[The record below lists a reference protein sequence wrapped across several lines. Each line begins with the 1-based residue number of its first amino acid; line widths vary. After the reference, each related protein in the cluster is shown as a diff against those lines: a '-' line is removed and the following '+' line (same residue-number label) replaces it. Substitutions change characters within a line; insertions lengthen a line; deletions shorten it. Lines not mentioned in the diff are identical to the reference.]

1 MKGDDFL
8 LKKYCD
14 VFFRA
19 VITGVAIGL
28 GGTVYLSCENKY
40 LGAFLFGTGLFV
52 ILTFNFSLFTGK
64 VGYLI
69 VNKITYIPKLAVV
82 WIGNLIGTVIMGVM
96 ILHTRISRGIAQ
108 KAEDICKIKFSDNL
122 ISIFILAFFCGILM
136 FIAAEGYKRI
146 VNPLGQ
152 ILIIFLP
159 VVLFILSGYEHC
171 IANMFYFTVSDNWS
185 PKTVIYLL
193 VMTMGNSFGGMV
205 IPFIQRFL
213 VHEKAK

>member
-1 MKGDDFL
+1 M
-8 LKKYCD
+8 
-14 VFFRA
+14 
-19 VITGVAIGL
+19 TGFAIGL

-40 LGAFLFGTGLFV
+40 LGAFLFGTGLFI

-69 VNKITYIPKLAVV
+69 VNKISYILKLAVV
-82 WIGNLIGTVIMGVM
+82 WVGNLIGTVIMGVM
-96 ILHTRISRGIAQ
+96 ILHTRISPEIVQ

-146 VNPLGQ
+146 LNPLGQ
-152 ILIIFLP
+152 ILVIFLP

-171 IANMFYFTVSDNWS
+171 IANMFYFTVSENWS
-185 PKTVIYLL
+185 FKTLIYLL
-193 VMTMGNSFGGMV
+193 VMTLGNSFGGMF
-205 IPFIQRFL
+205 IPFLKTFTVNEQ
-213 VHEKAK
+213 VK

>member
-1 MKGDDFL
+1 M
-8 LKKYCD
+8 
-14 VFFRA
+14 
-19 VITGVAIGL
+19 TGFAIGL

-40 LGAFLFGTGLFV
+40 LGAFLFGTGLFI

-69 VNKITYIPKLAVV
+69 VNKISYILKLAVV
-82 WIGNLIGTVIMGVM
+82 WVGNLIGTVIMGVM
-96 ILHTRISRGIAQ
+96 ILHTRISPEIVQ

-146 VNPLGQ
+146 LNPLGQ
-152 ILIIFLP
+152 ILVIFLP

-171 IANMFYFTVSDNWS
+171 IANMFYFTVSENWS
-185 PKTVIYLL
+185 FKTVIYLL
-193 VMTMGNSFGGMV
+193 VMTLGNSFGGMF
-205 IPFIQRFL
+205 IPFIKTFTVDEQ
-213 VHEKAK
+213 VK

>member
-1 MKGDDFL
+1 M
-8 LKKYCD
+8 
-14 VFFRA
+14 
-19 VITGVAIGL
+19 TGFAIGL

-40 LGAFLFGTGLFV
+40 LGAFLFGTGLFI

-69 VNKITYIPKLAVV
+69 VNKISYILKLAVV
-82 WIGNLIGTVIMGVM
+82 WVGNLIGTVIMGVM
-96 ILHTRISRGIAQ
+96 ILHTRISPEIVQ

-146 VNPLGQ
+146 LNPLGQ
-152 ILIIFLP
+152 ILVIFLP

-171 IANMFYFTVSDNWS
+171 IANMFYFTVSENWS
-185 PKTVIYLL
+185 FKTLIYLL
-193 VMTMGNSFGGMV
+193 VMTLGNSFGGMF
-205 IPFIQRFL
+205 IPFIKTFTVNEQ
-213 VHEKAK
+213 VK